1 MLLRGVT
8 DQGEIVVH
16 SGVSF
21 TVCKWEEVLEW
32 MKVRSKKR
40 MALKVELEN
49 PDQGYMFLLS
59 VISTLYMIGA
69 SSRRINQ
76 QP

>member
-16 SGVSF
+16 SGGSF

-32 MKVRSKKR
+32 VKVRSKR
-40 MALKVELEN
+40 MALKVELGNAE
-49 PDQGYMFLLS
+49 GYMFLLS
-59 VISTLYMIGA
+59 VISTLYMVGA

>member
-8 DQGEIVVH
+8 GQGEIVVH

-40 MALKVELEN
+40 MALKVKLEN
-49 PDQGYMFLLS
+49 AEGYMFLLS
-59 VISTLYMIGA
+59 VISTLYMVGA